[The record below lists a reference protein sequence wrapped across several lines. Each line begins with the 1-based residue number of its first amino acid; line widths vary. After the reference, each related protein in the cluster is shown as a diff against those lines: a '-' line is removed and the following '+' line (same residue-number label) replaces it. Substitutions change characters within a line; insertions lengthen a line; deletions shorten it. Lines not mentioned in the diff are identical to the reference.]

1 LPTSW
6 TAPGATATSNGIGII
21 KVGVDGSTCDTVVMY
36 DPATDTREPLW
47 CPENYRDYK
56 GINCFKKSAF
66 GYNGLLLERGY
77 WMHPTDPNYIFVV
90 NAKAIVRVDLKAGT
104 SELFSY

>member
-1 LPTSW
+1 M
-6 TAPGATATSNGIGII
+6 
-21 KVGVDGSTCDTVVMY
+21 DGSTCDTVVMY